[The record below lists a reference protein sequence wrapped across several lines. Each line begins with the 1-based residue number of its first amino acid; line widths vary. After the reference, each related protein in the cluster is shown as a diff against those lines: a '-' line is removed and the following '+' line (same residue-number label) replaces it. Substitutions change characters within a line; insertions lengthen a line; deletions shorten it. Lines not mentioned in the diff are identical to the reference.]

1 MMARRD
7 DLARLT
13 PEALAQLANLGLV
26 KRAQRELAA
35 GYRPEIEIDAD
46 GRLRACFPD
55 QVSTEFAPGAGLADA
70 RCSCGA
76 ALCRHRIAV
85 VLQHADSA
93 AAQEPAIGASA
104 PTPPVLPFAELTR
117 EHVQAQ
123 CSAAVWV
130 LVERELAAGLR
141 VEVDC
146 LPSADG
152 RNQVHTARLPH
163 ATARYYAG
171 ADLAFAR
178 CDCTARQ
185 RCEHVALGALALIA
199 AGEVGEARREVEL
212 GVVGRGSLGQTLDSG
227 AVRALLRALLAQGLA
242 HGAAERAETAAALSD
257 AAATGRTLGATW
269 LSLCLDDLEQWL
281 DAWQR
286 RSARFALLDGVA
298 LLGELALRLG
308 AAASGR
314 GRLSPRA
321 VLGIGEPIE
330 SALDRLTLV
339 SLGLR
344 VSADGNTRRASLAV
358 VDTDTQTLLCLQKTW
373 QQPADRRL
381 DELALLDQQRI
392 GGNLRLARLAVGSL
406 VTTSAKR
413 RANGELRLGQSSAGK
428 ASVGAQNGD
437 WSRLAPPLL
446 LGSQAAYL
454 RQQRHAPP
462 RALAPRS
469 VLPGFHVLRV
479 QSVQAL
485 GFDPARQR
493 LHAQLL
499 DADEAPWLLERDH
512 AAATPGAL
520 DAIAAVLQ
528 RAEDAAAPLYVAGRV
543 QRSAHGL
550 RIEPWALSL
559 GGVVVPDASPPT
571 GALAALPLLAA
582 DEAADDPLRAFIAA
596 LDELLGCTLRE
607 GLLRRSGLD
616 AQLARLCAN
625 ARELGLDDCTAPLA
639 ALKQQVMDVQAGT
652 GAALEAALDS
662 VLALAGW
669 SLLAQHAIADIDDD
683 EAGHDDTGPEHDTD
697 AKQGGDDA
705 AV

>member
-1 MMARRD
+1 MTARRD

-26 KRAQRELAA
+26 KRAQRELAG
-35 GYRPEIEIDAD
+35 GYLPQIEIGDD
-46 GRLRACFPD
+46 GHLRARFPD
-55 QVSTEFAPGAGLADA
+55 QVVTEFAPGAGLSDA

-85 VLQHADSA
+85 VLHHADCA
-93 AAQEPAIGASA
+93 AAQGPSTDAGAPPAES
-104 PTPPVLPFAELTR
+104 FAGLTR
-117 EHVQAQ
+117 ESVQAQ
-123 CSAAVWV
+123 CSAAVWAQ
-130 LVERELAAGLR
+130 VERELAAGLR
-141 VEVDC
+141 IEVDC

-152 RNQVHTARLPH
+152 RHQVHTARLPH
-163 ATARYYAG
+163 ATVRYHAG
-171 ADLAFAR
+171 TDLAFAR
-178 CDCTARQ
+178 CDCTAKQ

-199 AGEVGEARREVEL
+199 AGQVGEARREVEL
-212 GVVGRGSLGQTLDSG
+212 GEGRRASDAQSLDTR
-227 AVRALLRALLAQGLA
+227 AVHALLRTLLAQGLA
-242 HGAAERAETAAALSD
+242 HGAADRAETAAALT
-257 AAATGRTLGATW
+257 AAQASARALGATW
-269 LSLCLDDLEQWL
+269 LSLCLDDLEHWL

-286 RSARFALLDGVA
+286 RRARFALLDGVD
-298 LLGELALRLG
+298 LLGELALRLA
-308 AAASGR
+308 AAASGA

-321 VLGIGEPIE
+321 VLGLGEPIE

-344 VSADGNTRRASLAV
+344 VHGDGSNRRASLAV
-358 VDTDTQTLLCLQKTW
+358 VDTDTQTLLCLQKSW
-373 QQPADRRL
+373 QKPADSRT

-392 GGNLRLARLAVGSL
+392 GGTLRLARLAVGSL
-406 VTTSAKR
+406 VTTSARR
-413 RANGELRLGQSSAGK
+413 RANGELTLGQSTAGK

-479 QSVQAL
+479 QSVHAL

-493 LHAQLL
+493 LHALL
-499 DADEAPWLLERDH
+499 HDAEEAPWMLERDH

-528 RAEDAAAPLYVAGRV
+528 RAEGAAAPLYVAGRV
-543 QRSAHGL
+543 RRGAHGL

-571 GALAALPLLAA
+571 GALAALPLLAV
-582 DEAADDPLRAFIAA
+582 DEVADDPLRGFLAA
-596 LDELLGCTLRE
+596 LDDLLGSALRE
-607 GLLRRSGLD
+607 GLLRRSGLS
-616 AQLARLCAN
+616 AQLAAVSDRAG
-625 ARELGLDDCTAPLA
+625 ELGLDDCAALLR
-639 ALKQQVMDVQAGT
+639 ALKQHVVHVQGGE
-652 GAALEAALDS
+652 GAAVAAALDTL
-662 VLALAGW
+662 LALAGW

-683 EAGHDDTGPEHDTD
+683 DHRDSPLDNDRDTAE
-697 AKQGGDDA
+697 GGDDA
-705 AV
+705 TV

>member
-1 MMARRD
+1 MTARRD
-7 DLARLT
+7 DLGRLT

-35 GYRPEIEIDAD
+35 GYRPDITIDAD
-46 GRLRACFPD
+46 GRLCARFPD
-55 QVSTEFAPGAGLADA
+55 QVTTEFAPGAGLADA

-93 AAQEPAIGASA
+93 AAQEPAADTRA
-104 PTPPVLPFAELTR
+104 PPPPALPFAALTR

-123 CSAAVWV
+123 CSTAVWA

-212 GVVGRGSLGQTLDSG
+212 GVVERRTLAQTFDTG

-242 HGAAERAETAAALSD
+242 HGAAERAETAAALS
-257 AAATGRTLGATW
+257 AAAAASRTLGATW

-308 AAASGR
+308 ASASGS

-344 VSADGNTRRASLAV
+344 VSGDGNNRRASLAV

-406 VTTSAKR
+406 VTTSARR
-413 RANGELRLGQSSAGK
+413 RANGELKLGQSSAGK

-479 QSVQAL
+479 QAVQEL

-493 LHAQLL
+493 LHAQLI
-499 DADEAPWLLERDH
+499 DADEAPWMLERDH

-528 RAEDAAAPLYVAGRV
+528 RADGAEAPLYVAGRV
-543 QRSAHGL
+543 SRGAHGL

-582 DEAADDPLRAFIAA
+582 DEAADDPLRGFIAA
-596 LDELLGCTLRE
+596 LDELLGSALRE

-616 AQLARLCAN
+616 VQLATLGAQ
-625 ARELGLDDCTAPLA
+625 ARELGLDDCAVPLA
-639 ALKQQVMDVQAGT
+639 ALKQQVMDVQSGN

-683 EAGHDDTGPEHDTD
+683 DAEHDNERDNDTD
-697 AKQGGDDA
+697 AMQGGDDA